1 MLGKVHAIEKSMF
14 AVKPDGLIMVWP
26 YRPPYQSAGLVENP
40 GDHPGSSLHVLNR
53 GSGGEGE

>member
-26 YRPPYQSAGLVENP
+26 YRPPYQSAGLVENL
-40 GDHPGSSLHVLNR
+40 GDHP
-53 GSGGEGE
+53 